1 MSHNHTAPSS
11 LYKGV
16 IQESFTNCEGVD
28 KLIKHLGWI
37 PSSTIPQ
44 EERWLNFN
52 AFYYSYVYEI
62 VNVCC
67 LPKGILTISESS
79 LELQNYIGI
88 TIQYWKADR
97 MFSQVPLIQACCQIC
112 GRWRE
117 SF

>member
-16 IQESFTNCEGVD
+16 IQGSFANCEGVD
-28 KLIKHLGWI
+28 QLIKHLGWI

-62 VNVCC
+62 VNDDVC
-67 LPKGILTISESS
+67 PGDSDKVNPPRNYKTI
-79 LELQNYIGI
+79 
-88 TIQYWKADR
+88 
-97 MFSQVPLIQACCQIC
+97 
-112 GRWRE
+112 
-117 SF
+117 